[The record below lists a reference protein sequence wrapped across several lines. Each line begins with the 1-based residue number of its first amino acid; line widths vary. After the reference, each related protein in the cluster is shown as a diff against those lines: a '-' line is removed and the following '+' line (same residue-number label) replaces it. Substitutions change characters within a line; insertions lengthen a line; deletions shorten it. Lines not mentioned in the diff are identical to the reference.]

1 MRSKTLKS
9 RHCQSF
15 TAVCLG
21 ATSML
26 AVLAS
31 APFAQAQDGY
41 IPAAS
46 GAPLAAPQVQQQ
58 APPYQV
64 PVQQAPIVQQAPVA
78 AAPTYQAPVP
88 QAPVVQQAP
97 TYQAP
102 SAQVAAPAIAV
113 APAAQPSNG
122 FVPLRD
128 LGQQAVT
135 QPPTQQPLAQ
145 PNFQAFGT
153 PTAPVEQAGL
163 PLPSAP
169 ITQPLQTQPLQAAP
183 LQSVPL
189 QPQTLPQ
196 TQPAPLQTLPQSR
209 PIAQQPAFGT
219 NALDIPI
226 NSLPSISDL
235 VAKVSPSVVNII
247 VTTDTGE
254 TTSEGQGSGFVISDQ
269 LEVVT
274 NYHVIDG
281 GTNIEIEFNDGRKYP
296 ATIIGTDEETDLA
309 LLKITTSERIPH
321 VDFHQG
327 GKVRIGDWVVA
338 IGNPFGIGQSTSLGV
353 ISAIGRERVDSGSY
367 VDYIQTDATINRGNS
382 GGPLFNL
389 HGDVV
394 GVNSA
399 IYSPT
404 GASVGIA
411 FVIPHGTAE
420 DIIDSIRQDGRVRRG
435 YLGAGLRTATFEET
449 GRPGVFKAGA
459 TVNNVL
465 AGSPAEAYGLQV
477 DDIILRINDTPTRN
491 SIEATRAIAALSP
504 GDVAKFIYERDEKTY
519 ALNVSIGERPE
530 KYDIDRSNAIAQ
542 GLPPPPPPEDNRPK
556 EKVNIDTGLHLLDLS
571 AEFRSAIGMR
581 SDQVGVYVE
590 STEPGSAADQAGFK
604 TGMVLLEA
612 DSEPILEVAKFKSI
626 VLNARIASQD
636 GLVVLVR
643 LKDGQETLMV
653 LPL

>member
-1 MRSKTLKS
+1 MQSKTLKS
-9 RHCQSF
+9 RYSQPFRS
-15 TAVCLG
+15 VCLS
-21 ATSML
+21 AISTL
-26 AVLAS
+26 ALLAS
-31 APFAQAQDGY
+31 ATSVMAQTQTQGDVELY
-41 IPAAS
+41 TPAPENGIIKA
-46 GAPLAAPQVQQQ
+46 
-58 APPYQV
+58 
-64 PVQQAPIVQQAPVA
+64 IND
-78 AAPTYQAPVP
+78 T
-88 QAPVVQQAP
+88 
-97 TYQAP
+97 
-102 SAQVAAPAIAV
+102 PATTG
-113 APAAQPSNG
+113 QNYD

-128 LGQQAVT
+128 LGQNETSLA
-135 QPPTQQPLAQ
+135 PPPA
-145 PNFQAFGT
+145 
-153 PTAPVEQAGL
+153 TAPSSPVPSAPIEEAGL
-163 PLPSAP
+163 PLPISPNQFGPAVA
-169 ITQPLQTQPLQAAP
+169 QPSIGQ
-183 LQSVPL
+183 
-189 QPQTLPQ
+189 
-196 TQPAPLQTLPQSR
+196 
-209 PIAQQPAFGT
+209 

-226 NSLPSISDL
+226 HSLPSISDL

-247 VTTDTGE
+247 VTTETGE
-254 TTSEGQGSGFVISDQ
+254 TTSEGRGSGFVISDK

-281 GTNIEIEFNDGRKYP
+281 GTYIDIEFNDGRKYS

-309 LLKITTSERIPH
+309 LLKIETNDRIPH
-321 VDFHQG
+321 VNFHQG
-327 GKVRIGDWVVA
+327 KKVRIGDWVVA
-338 IGNPFGIGQSTSLGV
+338 IGNPFGIGQSTSMGV

-389 HGDVV
+389 NGDVV

-420 DIIDSIRQDGRVRRG
+420 DIIESIRRDGRVRRG

-465 AGSPAEAYGLQV
+465 PGSPAEAYGLQV
-477 DDIILRINDTPTRN
+477 DDIILRINDAPTRN
-491 SIEATRAIAALSP
+491 SVEATRAIAALSP
-504 GDVAKFIYERDEKTY
+504 GDVAKFIYERNEKTY
-519 ALNVSIGERPE
+519 ALDVSIGERPE
-530 KYDIDRSNAIAQ
+530 KYDIERSSAIAQ
-542 GLPPPPPPEDNRPK
+542 GLPPPPPPPDPSQPQ
-556 EKVNIDTGLHLLDLS
+556 VNIDTGLHILDLS

-590 STEPGSAADQAGFK
+590 STDPNSNADQAGFK

-612 DSEPILEVAKFKSI
+612 DSQPIVEVAKFKSI
-626 VLNARIASQD
+626 VLNARLENQD
-636 GLVVLVR
+636 SLVILVR

>member
-9 RHCQSF
+9 RRLQPF
-15 TAVCLG
+15 AAACLG
-21 ATSML
+21 ASSVL
-26 AVLAS
+26 AILAS
-31 APFAQAQDGY
+31 APIAHSQTPDTIIPVVNDNPAQTQSVAPQSQPLAQPQF
-41 IPAAS
+41 PAQPQS
-46 GAPLAAPQVQQQ
+46 TAPLQ
-58 APPYQV
+58 
-64 PVQQAPIVQQAPVA
+64 
-78 AAPTYQAPVP
+78 
-88 QAPVVQQAP
+88 
-97 TYQAP
+97 
-102 SAQVAAPAIAV
+102 
-113 APAAQPSNG
+113 

-128 LGQQAVT
+128 LGQSDLGQM
-135 QPPTQQPLAQ
+135 
-145 PNFQAFGT
+145 
-153 PTAPVEQAGL
+153 
-163 PLPSAP
+163 
-169 ITQPLQTQPLQAAP
+169 
-183 LQSVPL
+183 
-189 QPQTLPQ
+189 
-196 TQPAPLQTLPQSR
+196 
-209 PIAQQPAFGT
+209 
-219 NALDIPI
+219 DIPI

-254 TTSEGQGSGFVISDQ
+254 TTSEGQGSGFVISDK

-309 LLKITTSERIPH
+309 LLMIQTSERIPH
-321 VDFHQG
+321 VDFHNG
-327 GKVRIGDWVVA
+327 EKVRIGDWVVA

-389 HGDVV
+389 NGDVV

-420 DIIDSIRQDGRVRRG
+420 DVIGSIRQDGRVRRG

-459 TVNNVL
+459 TINNVL

-542 GLPPPPPPEDNRPK
+542 GLPPPPPPEDTSK

-590 STEPGSAADQAGFK
+590 STEPNSSAAQAGFK

-612 DSEPILEVAKFKSI
+612 DSQPIVEVAKFKSI
-626 VLNARIASQD
+626 VLNARLASQD
-636 GLVVLVR
+636 GLVTLVR
-643 LKDGQETLMV
+643 LKDGRETLMV

>member
-1 MRSKTLKS
+1 MRLKTLKS
-9 RHCQSF
+9 RYSQPFRAAHLSAISSLVFLTC
-15 TAVCLG
+15 
-21 ATSML
+21 
-26 AVLAS
+26 AS
-31 APFAQAQDGY
+31 HAMAQTQADT
-41 IPAAS
+41 
-46 GAPLAAPQVQQQ
+46 VQN
-58 APPYQV
+58 
-64 PVQQAPIVQQAPVA
+64 
-78 AAPTYQAPVP
+78 APVP
-88 QAPVVQQAP
+88 DSGFIQTINDTPKSQTQN
-97 TYQAP
+97 QE
-102 SAQVAAPAIAV
+102 
-113 APAAQPSNG
+113 

-128 LGQQAVT
+128 IGQGPEQGNT
-135 QPPTQQPLAQ
+135 TPL
-145 PNFQAFGT
+145 NS
-153 PTAPVEQAGL
+153 APLSPAPFNSSPLNSAPIEEAGL
-163 PLPSAP
+163 PLPISPSITGPA
-169 ITQPLQTQPLQAAP
+169 ITQPSYGQN
-183 LQSVPL
+183 S
-189 QPQTLPQ
+189 
-196 TQPAPLQTLPQSR
+196 
-209 PIAQQPAFGT
+209 
-219 NALDIPI
+219 LDIPI

-247 VTTDTGE
+247 VTTDSGE
-254 TTSEGQGSGFVISDQ
+254 TTSEGQGSGFVISDK

-281 GTNIEIEFNDGRKYP
+281 GTYIDIEFNDGRKYP

-309 LLKITTSERIPH
+309 LLKIQTEERIPH

-327 GKVRIGDWVVA
+327 NKVRIGDWVVA

-389 HGDVV
+389 YGDVV

-420 DIIDSIRQDGRVRRG
+420 DIIESIRRDGRVRRG

-465 AGSPAEAYGLQV
+465 PGSPAEAYGLQV

-491 SIEATRAIAALSP
+491 SVEATRAIAALSP

-530 KYDIDRSNAIAQ
+530 KYDIERSSAIAQ
-542 GLPPPPPPEDNRPK
+542 GLPPPPPPPDPARP
-556 EKVNIDTGLHLLDLS
+556 KVNIDTGLHILDLS

-590 STEPGSAADQAGFK
+590 STEPNSSAAQAGFT

-612 DSEPILEVAKFKSI
+612 DSQPILEVAKFKSI
-626 VLNARIASQD
+626 VLNARLANQD
-636 GLVVLVR
+636 SLVILVR
-643 LKDGQETLMV
+643 LKDGRETLMV